1 MHARHQRPNPTSF
14 IHKIYI
20 GHYREPSGL
29 WKTVSYF
36 FHAMMLVDL
45 LALAPFYFRTVV
57 ERVAPSLMES
67 GGWVGRTGR

>member
-1 MHARHQRPNPTSF
+1 MHARHQRRRIPPPPPHPPPDT
-14 IHKIYI
+14 HT

-29 WKTVSYF
+29 RKTVSYF
-36 FHAMMLVDL
+36 FHTMMLVDL

-67 GGWVGRTGR
+67 GG